1 MQVPYTDFVR
11 CPDLSCRPMH
21 SPDTEELILDA
32 ALEEFSEQGYANAGF
47 KGVAARANL
56 TMATLF
62 AKFPSKERMF
72 LSLMDRF
79 ANSVERKVHAA
90 IGEHLDATV
99 RIAAATEAC
108 LDGFGQYRRELKI
121 LMVHTRSLGPAFDQ
135 KVRDIQTRFAAI
147 IQDLLDDAIRQRQID
162 PVDTEVVAAA
172 WTGSIYHL
180 VMQWSLTGYPEQD
193 RMLATLI
200 PLLMRSVGLPNPAVA
215 KSSTRS

>member
-1 MQVPYTDFVR
+1 
-11 CPDLSCRPMH
+11 MH

-32 ALEEFSEQGYANAGF
+32 ALEEFSVQGYTNAGF

-56 TMATLF
+56 TMAALF
-62 AKFPSKERMF
+62 ARFPSKERMF

-79 ANSVERKVHAA
+79 ANSVERKVLAA
-90 IGEHLDATV
+90 IDQRLDATD

-121 LMVHTRSLGPAFDQ
+121 LMVHTRSLGPSFDQ

-180 VMQWSLTGYPEQD
+180 VMQWSLTGYPDQD

-200 PLLMRSVGLPNPAVA
+200 PLLMRSVGLPDPVVA
-215 KSSTRS
+215 KSSSES